1 MSSEPSPRPFLFIAA
16 GNERLL
22 LPKNYPFI
30 ATKLNHLLSHR
41 LPAVKLL
48 SDGKIAFSLLQ

>member
-1 MSSEPSPRPFLFIAA
+1 MPSEPARPFLLIAA

-30 ATKLNHLLSHR
+30 ATKLTPLMSR
-41 LPAVKLL
+41 GLPAVKLAPL
-48 SDGKIAFSLLQ
+48 R